1 MIIAYLAVEFAGAA
15 ISGSL
20 ALVADA
26 AHTESDIAALGLAL
40 AAAWVV
46 GKPHTVWRSFGYLRA
61 EVLSALANGTALL
74 VVAVFIFVEAG
85 QRIADPPR
93 SSRRHR
99 VGRRIGRSSG
109 EPCRWLG
116 TAALVT
122 PEPQRARRSWP
133 VAAREVRDPSRHDL
147 DGTL

>member
-85 QRIADPPR
+85 QRIADPP
-93 SSRRHR
+93 
-99 VGRRIGRSSG
+99 
-109 EPCRWLG
+109 P
-116 TAALVT
+116 
-122 PEPQRARRSWP
+122 
-133 VAAREVRDPSRHDL
+133 EVRGGIVSVVASGGLAANLVAGWVLLRWSRQSLNVRGDL
-147 DGTL
+147 GRLLREKYGTPHVTI